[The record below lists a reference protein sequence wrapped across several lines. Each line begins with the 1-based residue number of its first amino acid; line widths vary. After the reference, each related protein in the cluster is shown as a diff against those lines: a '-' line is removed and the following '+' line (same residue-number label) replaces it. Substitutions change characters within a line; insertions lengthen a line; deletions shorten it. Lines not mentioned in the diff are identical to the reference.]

1 MDENL
6 YKEIG
11 KALDDVLDLKG
22 IIVHYDGQYIDIDKD
37 KLEVSVKIE
46 ECDKHMIAYII
57 VRMFSEGKIEFVGDY
72 NKDVDYI
79 KKLLGVENENK

>member
-22 IIVHYDGQYIDIDKD
+22 IIVHYDGQYIDIDED
-37 KLEVSVKIE
+37 KLE
-46 ECDKHMIAYII
+46 
-57 VRMFSEGKIEFVGDY
+57 
-72 NKDVDYI
+72 
-79 KKLLGVENENK
+79 

>member
-6 YKEIG
+6 YKKISN
-11 KALDDVLDLKG
+11 ALDDVLDLKG

-46 ECDKHMIAYII
+46 ECDKHMIAYAID
-57 VRMFSEGKIEFVGDY
+57 RMFSEGKIEFVGDC
-72 NKDVDYI
+72 NKDINYI
-79 KKLLGVENENK
+79 KKLLEGKNEY

>member
-57 VRMFSEGKIEFVGDY
+57 TRMFSEGKIEFVGDY

-79 KKLLGVENENK
+79 KKLLGVKNENK

>member
-46 ECDKHMIAYII
+46 ECDKHMIAYVIAK
-57 VRMFSEGKIEFVGDY
+57 MFSEGKIKFVGDCD
-72 NKDVDYI
+72 KDIDYL
-79 KKLLGVENENK
+79 KKLLEVKDEG

>member
-6 YKEIG
+6 YKGIG

-79 KKLLGVENENK
+79 KKLLGVKNENK

>member
-79 KKLLGVENENK
+79 KKLLGVKNENK

>member
-57 VRMFSEGKIEFVGDY
+57 TRMFFEGKIEFVGDY

>member
-22 IIVHYDGQYIDIDKD
+22 IIVHYDSQYIDIDKD

-46 ECDKHMIAYII
+46 QGDKNMIAYVIA
-57 VRMFSEGKIEFVGDY
+57 RMFYEDNIEFVGDC
-72 NKDVDYI
+72 NKDINYI
-79 KKLLGVENENK
+79 KKLLEGKNEY

>member
-22 IIVHYDGQYIDIDKD
+22 TIICYNGQYIDIDKD
-37 KLEVSVKIE
+37 EPEVSVKIE
-46 ECDKHMIAYII
+46 EFDKHMIAYVIA
-57 VRMFSEGKIEFVGDY
+57 RMFSEGKIEFVGDCD
-72 NKDVDYI
+72 KDIDYLR
-79 KKLLGVENENK
+79 KLLEVKDEG

>member
-79 KKLLGVENENK
+79 KKLLEVENENK